1 MFFSPKEEHIK
12 NVVFNNKIMH
22 IKCLNEASRKS
33 RETNFVQNGR
43 EYRTE
48 SQGRLYMAANHFG

>member
-12 NVVFNNKIMH
+12 CVVFNNKIVH
-22 IKCLNEASRKS
+22 ITCLNEASRKS
-33 RETNFVQNGR
+33 RETNFIQNGR

-48 SQGRLYMAANHFG
+48 SQG